1 MSNEKKRILEML
13 SQNKINVDEAE
24 RLLAAIEEPSDGTNA
39 NPEKKMLKYL
49 RVLVEPI
56 GPDSKGDRVNVRIP
70 MNLIRAGLKWIS
82 LIPKEAR
89 GKVESALN
97 DKGIDMD
104 FKKLRPEDFEEILF
118 NLNDLQV
125 EVDGGEK
132 VRVFCE

>member
-1 MSNEKKRILEML
+1 ML
-13 SQNKINVDEAE
+13 SKNKITVDEAE
-24 RLLAAIEEPSDGTNA
+24 RLLAAVGDTSDDNTAGDG
-39 NPEKKMLKYL
+39 KKRLKYL

-56 GPDSKGDRVNVRIP
+56 GSESKGDRVNVRIP

-89 GKVESALN
+89 GKVESAFN
-97 DKGIDMD
+97 EKGIDMD
-104 FKKLRPEDFEEILF
+104 FKKLRPEDFEEILV

-125 EVDGGEK
+125 EVDGKDK